1 MDYPLYRA
9 GPFDKLRAGKVRPL
23 NKSDE
28 QRPQAFAMRAGSL
41 YFTHIAGR
49 RPETRWSGHLDR
61 KVYLTFLTACGLMEG
76 LAFDSAAGSRH
87 CQSVSM
93 RSIGRLCI
101 FKALTLHPHSQ
112 EKAA

>member
-1 MDYPLYRA
+1 MGRPFYHA
-9 GPFDKLRAGKVRPL
+9 GQGRPL
-23 NKSDE
+23 NKSVE
-28 QRPQAFAMRAGSL
+28 QRPRAFANGAGVL
-41 YFTHIAGR
+41 YFTHIAGQR
-49 RPETRWSGHLDR
+49 LETRWSGHLDR

-76 LAFDSAAGSRH
+76 STFDSAAGSRH

>member
-1 MDYPLYRA
+1 VSWGVLSTTP
-9 GPFDKLRAGKVRPL
+9 GKVRPL
-23 NKSDE
+23 NKSEE
-28 QRPQAFAMRAGSL
+28 QRPRAFANGAGVL
-41 YFTHIAGR
+41 YFTHFAGQ